1 MTGVLVLAA
10 TPLGDADDASPR
22 LRRELTGADLVLAED
37 TRSLRRLAA
46 RLDVEVTAPVS
57 SFFEGNETSRLPA
70 LRRALEGSARVVL
83 VTDAGTPSVSDPG
96 YRAVQVAHE
105 VGARVTAVPGPS
117 AVLVALTVSGLPVD
131 RFAFDGFLPR
141 KAGEV
146 RRRLEGLVDER
157 RTVVLFESPHRLAAT
172 LRAAAEV
179 LGDGREAAVCRELTK
194 TYEEVVRGGLGE
206 LAERFADGTRG
217 EVTLVVGPA
226 PERASVLDGEAL
238 AALVAQRVAA
248 GDSTRDAVA
257 AVVAA
262 TGVARRK
269 VYAAAL
275 ALS

>member
-22 LRRELTGADLVLAED
+22 LTRELGGADLVLAED

-46 RLDVEVTAPVS
+46 KLGVEVTAPVS

-96 YRAVQVAHE
+96 YRAVQVAQE

-146 RRRLEGLVDER
+146 RRRLETLVDER
-157 RTVVLFESPHRLAAT
+157 RTVVLFESPHRLAST
-172 LRAAAEV
+172 LAAAADV
-179 LGDGREAAVCRELTK
+179 LGADREAAVCRELTK
-194 TYEEVVRGGLGE
+194 TYEEVVRAPLGE

-217 EVTLVVGPA
+217 EVTLVLAGA
-226 PERASVLDGEAL
+226 PVQAAADDDAVAS
-238 AALVAQRVAA
+238 LVAEHREA
-248 GDSTRDAVA
+248 GASTRDAVA

-262 TGVARRK
+262 TGRARRE
-269 VYAAAL
+269 VYAIATR
-275 ALS
+275 